1 MSIITGGLPYTDRL
15 ENEIYTDFRNMLRV
29 DELFCSEDQRDT
41 AYYALQLLYGDFE
54 GVAGDAGALV
64 GELEWFYSG
73 GKEGKQGGSGKHE
86 ELVDFE
92 QDANFIYADFLTA
105 YGIDL
110 TDEDTRLHWWQF
122 LALLSALP
130 EDASMSKRMYYRG
143 VDLAE
148 FKGKEKNRIARIKK
162 EIAIRKKHRPTVA
175 ITAEEKAA
183 RYKERMQRRAAEA
196 QGK

>member
-15 ENEIYTDFRNMLRV
+15 GNEIYTDFRNMLRV
-29 DELFCSEDQRDT
+29 DELFCGDERNNT
-41 AYYALQLLYGDFE
+41 AFHALQLLYGDFE
-54 GVAGDAGALV
+54 GATGDAAALI

-92 QDANFIYADFLTA
+92 HDANYIYADFLTA

-110 TDEDTRLHWWQF
+110 TKEDASLHWWQF
-122 LALLSALP
+122 LALLGALP

-143 VDLAE
+143 VNLAE
-148 FKGKEKNRIARIKK
+148 LKGEEKKRVARIKR
-162 EIAIRKKHRPTVA
+162 EIAIRKKRKPALAT
-175 ITAEEKAA
+175 TADEKAA

-196 QGK
+196 GGK